1 MSYVNELI
9 DLYNKNQDKI
19 GVIEYR
25 GDIPYVLLPPFH
37 TTVTA
42 QITVTIDQNGNFM
55 RAELVAQ
62 DDKMTIIPVTEKS
75 GSRTAGKEPHPLCDN
90 LRYLAGDYK
99 DYYKDDGVCNELYMP
114 QIEKWEKSTY
124 SHEKVKAIYLYLK
137 KATLI
142 KDLVEQKIIK
152 LNDNNQIDDKES
164 VEGIVQ
170 TKAFVRFIIR
180 STGENLHREIPDECW
195 KDRTLQDCYIKYV
208 RSQEREKGMCY
219 LTGNMESIS
228 YLHSKKIRNEG
239 DGAKLISANDSQNFT
254 YRGRFANREE
264 AVAVGSETSQIVHN
278 TLKWIIRKQGA
289 FFDTMTIVTWE
300 SDQLSMPKWN
310 MDTESIITEYE
321 NEQEENDW
329 DSWDDDWSEEEEV
342 SDGNPITAEKFYK
355 ALNGYGKKVD
365 NTSNMILLAFDA
377 ATPGRLAMIE
387 NVTLDTARY
396 LKNIEKWHNDCNWIH
411 EKWKDGKRIQFW
423 GMVGVRDIA
432 DILFGIENKG
442 KLSIVDGNG
451 KKLYAE
457 VAKRLLPCIWYG
469 SNIPYDYVNLAVVK
483 ASNPLTYKERK
494 NWERVLTLA
503 CSMVKKNEKD
513 RNKEEWNVAL
523 DKEQKDRNYLYGR
536 LLAVADRI
544 EYRTYD
550 ASDKGRVTNAK
561 RYMSTFS
568 QRPFETWKVIEE
580 NIQPYMNK
588 LGIKERRFYE
598 NLLDE
603 ICKLFEVETF
613 LDNSKLDGLYL
624 LGFHSQSQD
633 LKEMKKENSEENLKE
648 SEEEE

>member
-99 DYYKDDGVCNELYMP
+99 DYYKDDGVCNELYMS

-152 LNDNNQIDDKES
+152 LNDNNQIDDKENM
-164 VEGIVQ
+164 EGIVQ

-523 DKEQKDRNYLYGR
+523 DKSAKDRSYLYGR

-544 EYRTYD
+544 EYMTYD
-550 ASDKGRVTNAK
+550 AKDSGRITNAK

-568 QRPFETWKVIEE
+568 QRPYETWKVIEE
-580 NIQPYMNK
+580 NIQPYLAK
-588 LGIKERRFYE
+588 LDVVKRKYYE
-598 NLLDE
+598 NLLSE
-603 ICKLFEVETF
+603 ICNLFDIDKFKE
-613 LDNSKLDGLYL
+613 NKKLDGLYL
-624 LGFHSQSQD
+624 LGFHSQEYD
-633 LKEMKKENSEENLKE
+633 LRFKKENSEEKK
-648 SEEEE
+648 EEE

>member
-62 DDKMTIIPVTEKS
+62 DDKMTVIPVTEKS

-152 LNDNNQIDDKES
+152 LNDYNQIDDKES

-208 RSQEREKGMCY
+208 RSQERVKGMCY

-365 NTSNMILLAFDA
+365 NTSIMILLAFDA

-411 EKWKDGKRIQFW
+411 EKWKDGKRIQFG

-523 DKEQKDRNYLYGR
+523 DKSAKDRSYLYGR

-544 EYRTYD
+544 EYMTYD
-550 ASDKGRVTNAK
+550 AKDNGRITNAK

-568 QRPFETWKVIEE
+568 QRPYETWKVIEE
-580 NIQPYMNK
+580 NIQPYLAK
-588 LGIKERRFYE
+588 LDVVKRKYYE
-598 NLLDE
+598 NLLSE
-603 ICKLFEVETF
+603 ICNLFDIDKFKE
-613 LDNSKLDGLYL
+613 NKKLDGLYL
-624 LGFHSQSQD
+624 LGFHSQEYD
-633 LKEMKKENSEENLKE
+633 LRFKKENSEEKK
-648 SEEEE
+648 EEE

>member
-62 DDKMTIIPVTEKS
+62 DDKMTVIPVTEKS

-99 DYYKDDGVCNELYMP
+99 DYYKDDGVCNELYMS

-152 LNDNNQIDDKES
+152 LNDNNQIDDKENM
-164 VEGIVQ
+164 EGIVQ

-523 DKEQKDRNYLYGR
+523 DKSAKVRSYLYGR

-544 EYRTYD
+544 EYMTYD
-550 ASDKGRVTNAK
+550 AKDNGRITNAK

-568 QRPFETWKVIEE
+568 QRPYETWKVIEE
-580 NIQPYMNK
+580 NIQPYLAK
-588 LGIKERRFYE
+588 LDVVKRKYYE
-598 NLLDE
+598 NLLSE
-603 ICKLFEVETF
+603 ICNLFDIDKFKE
-613 LDNSKLDGLYL
+613 NKKLDGLYL
-624 LGFHSQSQD
+624 LGFHSQEYD
-633 LKEMKKENSEENLKE
+633 LRFKKENSEEKK
-648 SEEEE
+648 EEE

>member
-99 DYYKDDGVCNELYMP
+99 DYYKDDGVCNELYMS

-152 LNDNNQIDDKES
+152 LNDNNQIDDKENM
-164 VEGIVQ
+164 EGIVQ

-411 EKWKDGKRIQFW
+411 EKWKDGKRIQFG

-523 DKEQKDRNYLYGR
+523 DKKETDRNYLYGR

-544 EYRTYD
+544 EYLTYD
-550 ASDKGRVTNAK
+550 EKDNGRVTNAK

-568 QRPFETWKVIEE
+568 QRPYETWKVIEE
-580 NIQPYMNK
+580 NIRPYLNK
-588 LGIKERRFYE
+588 LDIAKRTFYE
-598 NLLDE
+598 NLLHEIDE
-603 ICKLFEVETF
+603 LFDKSTF
-613 LDNSKLDGLYL
+613 TDNSRLEGLYL
-624 LGFHSQSQD
+624 LGFHNQAYD
-633 LKEMKKENSEENLKE
+633 LKLKKEKSEEKE
-648 SEEEE
+648 ESSEE

>member
-62 DDKMTIIPVTEKS
+62 DDKMTVIPVTEKS

-411 EKWKDGKRIQFW
+411 EKWKDGKRIQFG

-523 DKEQKDRNYLYGR
+523 DKSAKDRSYLYGR

-544 EYRTYD
+544 EYMTYD
-550 ASDKGRVTNAK
+550 AKDNGRITNAK

-568 QRPFETWKVIEE
+568 QRPYETWKVIEE
-580 NIQPYMNK
+580 NIQPYLAK
-588 LGIKERRFYE
+588 LDVVKRKYYE
-598 NLLDE
+598 NLLSE
-603 ICKLFEVETF
+603 ICNLFDIDKFKE
-613 LDNSKLDGLYL
+613 NKKLDGLYL
-624 LGFHSQSQD
+624 LEFHSQEYD
-633 LKEMKKENSEENLKE
+633 LRFKKENSEEKK
-648 SEEEE
+648 EEE

>member
-99 DYYKDDGVCNELYMP
+99 DYYKDDGVCNELYMS

-152 LNDNNQIDDKES
+152 LNDNNQIDDKENM
-164 VEGIVQ
+164 EGIVQ

-278 TLKWIIRKQGA
+278 TMKWIIRKQGA

-523 DKEQKDRNYLYGR
+523 DKSAKVRSYLYGR

-544 EYRTYD
+544 EYMTYD
-550 ASDKGRVTNAK
+550 AKDNGRITNAK

-568 QRPFETWKVIEE
+568 QRPYETWKVIEE
-580 NIQPYMNK
+580 NIQPYLAK
-588 LGIKERRFYE
+588 LDVVKRKYYE
-598 NLLDE
+598 NLLSE
-603 ICKLFEVETF
+603 ICNLFDIDKFKE
-613 LDNSKLDGLYL
+613 NKKLDGLYL
-624 LGFHSQSQD
+624 LGFHSQEYD
-633 LKEMKKENSEENLKE
+633 LRFKKENSEEKK
-648 SEEEE
+648 EEE

>member
-42 QITVTIDQNGNFM
+42 QITVTINQNGNFM

-99 DYYKDDGVCNELYMP
+99 DYYKDDGVCNELYMS

-152 LNDNNQIDDKES
+152 LNDNNQIDDKENM
-164 VEGIVQ
+164 EGIVQ

-387 NVTLDTARY
+387 NATLDTARY

-523 DKEQKDRNYLYGR
+523 DKSAKDRSYLYGR

-544 EYRTYD
+544 EYMTYD
-550 ASDKGRVTNAK
+550 AKDNGRITNAK

-568 QRPFETWKVIEE
+568 QRPYETWKVIEE
-580 NIQPYMNK
+580 NIQPYLAK
-588 LGIKERRFYE
+588 LDVVKRKYYE
-598 NLLDE
+598 NLLSE
-603 ICKLFEVETF
+603 ICNLFDIDKFKE
-613 LDNSKLDGLYL
+613 NKKLDGLYL
-624 LGFHSQSQD
+624 LGFHSQEYD
-633 LKEMKKENSEENLKE
+633 LRFKKENSEEKK
-648 SEEEE
+648 EEE

>member
-365 NTSNMILLAFDA
+365 NTSNMILFAFDA

-523 DKEQKDRNYLYGR
+523 DKSAKDRSYLYGR

-544 EYRTYD
+544 EYMTYD
-550 ASDKGRVTNAK
+550 AKDNGRITNAK

-568 QRPFETWKVIEE
+568 QRPYETWKVIEE
-580 NIQPYMNK
+580 NIQPYLAK
-588 LGIKERRFYE
+588 LDVVKRKYYE
-598 NLLDE
+598 NLLSE
-603 ICKLFEVETF
+603 ICNLFDIDKFKE
-613 LDNSKLDGLYL
+613 NKKLDGLYL
-624 LGFHSQSQD
+624 LGFHSQEYD
-633 LKEMKKENSEENLKE
+633 LRFKKENSEEKK
-648 SEEEE
+648 EEE

>member
-55 RAELVAQ
+55 RAELVVQ

-99 DYYKDDGVCNELYMP
+99 DYYKDDGVCNELYMS

-523 DKEQKDRNYLYGR
+523 DKSAKDRSYLYGR

-544 EYRTYD
+544 EYMTYD
-550 ASDKGRVTNAK
+550 AKDNGRITNAK

-568 QRPFETWKVIEE
+568 QRPYETWKVIEE
-580 NIQPYMNK
+580 NIQPYLAK
-588 LGIKERRFYE
+588 LDVVKRKYYE
-598 NLLDE
+598 NLLSE
-603 ICKLFEVETF
+603 ICNLFDIDKFKE
-613 LDNSKLDGLYL
+613 NKKLDGLYL
-624 LGFHSQSQD
+624 LGFHSQEYD
-633 LKEMKKENSEENLKE
+633 LRFKKENSEEKK
-648 SEEEE
+648 EEE

>member
-1 MSYVNELI
+1 MNYVNELI

-55 RAELVAQ
+55 RAELVVQ

-99 DYYKDDGVCNELYMP
+99 DYYKDDGVCNELYMS

-152 LNDNNQIDDKES
+152 LNDNNKIDDKENM
-164 VEGIVQ
+164 EGIVQ

-387 NVTLDTARY
+387 NVTLDTVRY

-523 DKEQKDRNYLYGR
+523 DKSAKDRSYLYGR

-544 EYRTYD
+544 EYMTYD
-550 ASDKGRVTNAK
+550 AKDNGRITNAK

-568 QRPFETWKVIEE
+568 QRPYETWKVIEE
-580 NIQPYMNK
+580 NIQPYLAK
-588 LGIKERRFYE
+588 LDVVKRKYYE
-598 NLLDE
+598 NLLSE
-603 ICKLFEVETF
+603 ICNLFDIDKFKE
-613 LDNSKLDGLYL
+613 NKKLDGLYL
-624 LGFHSQSQD
+624 LGFHSQEYD
-633 LKEMKKENSEENLKE
+633 LRFKKENSEEKK
-648 SEEEE
+648 EEE

>member
-55 RAELVAQ
+55 RAELVVQ

-99 DYYKDDGVCNELYMP
+99 DYYKDDGVCNELYMS

-152 LNDNNQIDDKES
+152 LNDNNQIDDKENM
-164 VEGIVQ
+164 EGIVQ

-457 VAKRLLPCIWYG
+457 VAKRLLPCIWYE

-523 DKEQKDRNYLYGR
+523 DKSAKDRSYLYGR

-544 EYRTYD
+544 EYMTYD
-550 ASDKGRVTNAK
+550 AKDNGRITNAK

-568 QRPFETWKVIEE
+568 QRPYETWKVIEE
-580 NIQPYMNK
+580 NIQPYLAK
-588 LGIKERRFYE
+588 LDVVKRKYYE
-598 NLLDE
+598 NLLSE
-603 ICKLFEVETF
+603 ICNLFDIDKFKE
-613 LDNSKLDGLYL
+613 NKKLDGLYL
-624 LGFHSQSQD
+624 LGFHSQEYD
-633 LKEMKKENSEENLKE
+633 LRFKKENSEEKK
-648 SEEEE
+648 EEE

>member
-99 DYYKDDGVCNELYMP
+99 DYYKDDGVCNELYMS

-152 LNDNNQIDDKES
+152 LNDNNQIDDKENM
-164 VEGIVQ
+164 EGIVQ

-396 LKNIEKWHNDCNWIH
+396 LKNIEKWYNDCNWIH

-523 DKEQKDRNYLYGR
+523 DKSAKDRSYLYGR

-544 EYRTYD
+544 EYMTYD
-550 ASDKGRVTNAK
+550 AKDNGRITNAK

-568 QRPFETWKVIEE
+568 QRPYETWKVIEE
-580 NIQPYMNK
+580 NIQPYLAK
-588 LGIKERRFYE
+588 LDVVKRKYYE
-598 NLLDE
+598 NLLSE
-603 ICKLFEVETF
+603 ICNLFDIDKFKE
-613 LDNSKLDGLYL
+613 NKKLDGLYL
-624 LGFHSQSQD
+624 LGFHSQEYD
-633 LKEMKKENSEENLKE
+633 LRFKKENSEEKK
-648 SEEEE
+648 EEE

>member
-1 MSYVNELI
+1 M
-9 DLYNKNQDKI
+9 
-19 GVIEYR
+19 
-25 GDIPYVLLPPFH
+25 
-37 TTVTA
+37 TV
-42 QITVTIDQNGNFM
+42 
-55 RAELVAQ
+55 
-62 DDKMTIIPVTEKS
+62 IPVTEKS

-411 EKWKDGKRIQFW
+411 EKWKDGKRIQFG

-523 DKEQKDRNYLYGR
+523 DKSAKDRSYLYGR

-544 EYRTYD
+544 EYMTYD
-550 ASDKGRVTNAK
+550 AKDNGRITNAK
-561 RYMSTFS
+561 RNMSTFS
-568 QRPFETWKVIEE
+568 QRPYETWKVIEE
-580 NIQPYMNK
+580 NIQPYLAK
-588 LGIKERRFYE
+588 LDVVKRKYYE
-598 NLLDE
+598 NLLSE
-603 ICKLFEVETF
+603 ICNLFDIDKFKE
-613 LDNSKLDGLYL
+613 NKKLDGLYL
-624 LGFHSQSQD
+624 LGFHSQEYD
-633 LKEMKKENSEENLKE
+633 LRFKKENSEEKK
-648 SEEEE
+648 EEE

>member
-55 RAELVAQ
+55 RAELVVQ

-99 DYYKDDGVCNELYMP
+99 DYYKDDGVCNELYMS

-152 LNDNNQIDDKES
+152 LNDNNQIDDKENM
-164 VEGIVQ
+164 EGIVQ

-329 DSWDDDWSEEEEV
+329 DSWDDNWSEEEEV

-523 DKEQKDRNYLYGR
+523 DKSAKDRSYLYGR

-544 EYRTYD
+544 EYMTYD
-550 ASDKGRVTNAK
+550 AKDNGRITNAK

-568 QRPFETWKVIEE
+568 QRPYETWKVVEE
-580 NIQPYMNK
+580 NIQPYLAK
-588 LGIKERRFYE
+588 LDVVKRKYYE
-598 NLLDE
+598 NLLSE
-603 ICKLFEVETF
+603 ICNLFDIDKFKE
-613 LDNSKLDGLYL
+613 NKKLDGLYL
-624 LGFHSQSQD
+624 LGFHSQEYD
-633 LKEMKKENSEENLKE
+633 LRFKKENSEEKK
-648 SEEEE
+648 EEE

>member
-62 DDKMTIIPVTEKS
+62 DDKMTVIPVTEKS

-152 LNDNNQIDDKES
+152 LNDNNQIDDKENM
-164 VEGIVQ
+164 EGIVQ

-411 EKWKDGKRIQFW
+411 EKWKDGKRIQFG

-523 DKEQKDRNYLYGR
+523 DKSAKDRSYLYGR

-544 EYRTYD
+544 EYMTYD
-550 ASDKGRVTNAK
+550 AKDNGRITNAK

-568 QRPFETWKVIEE
+568 QRPYETWKVIEE
-580 NIQPYMNK
+580 NIQPYLAK
-588 LGIKERRFYE
+588 LDVVKRKYYE
-598 NLLDE
+598 NLLSE
-603 ICKLFEVETF
+603 ICNLFDIDKFKE
-613 LDNSKLDGLYL
+613 NKKLDGLYL
-624 LGFHSQSQD
+624 LGFHSQEYD
-633 LKEMKKENSEENLKE
+633 LRFKKENSEEKK
-648 SEEEE
+648 EEE

>member
-99 DYYKDDGVCNELYMP
+99 DYYKDNGVCNELYMS

-152 LNDNNQIDDKES
+152 LNDNNQIDDKENM
-164 VEGIVQ
+164 EGIVQ

-523 DKEQKDRNYLYGR
+523 DKSAKDRSYLYGR

-544 EYRTYD
+544 EYMTYD
-550 ASDKGRVTNAK
+550 AKDNGRITNAK

-568 QRPFETWKVIEE
+568 QRPYETWKVIEE
-580 NIQPYMNK
+580 NIQPYLAK
-588 LGIKERRFYE
+588 LDVVKRKYYE
-598 NLLDE
+598 NLLSE
-603 ICKLFEVETF
+603 ICNLFDIDKFKE
-613 LDNSKLDGLYL
+613 NKKLDGLYL
-624 LGFHSQSQD
+624 LGFHSQEYD
-633 LKEMKKENSEENLKE
+633 LRFKKENSEEKK
-648 SEEEE
+648 EEE

>member
-1 MSYVNELI
+1 M
-9 DLYNKNQDKI
+9 
-19 GVIEYR
+19 IEYR

-62 DDKMTIIPVTEKS
+62 DDKMTVIPVTEKS

-411 EKWKDGKRIQFW
+411 EKWKDGKRIQFG

-523 DKEQKDRNYLYGR
+523 DKSAKDRSYLYGR

-544 EYRTYD
+544 EYMTYD
-550 ASDKGRVTNAK
+550 AKDNGRITNAK

-568 QRPFETWKVIEE
+568 QRPYETWKVIEE
-580 NIQPYMNK
+580 NIQPYLAK
-588 LGIKERRFYE
+588 LDVVKRKYYE
-598 NLLDE
+598 NLLSE
-603 ICKLFEVETF
+603 ICNLFDIDKFKE
-613 LDNSKLDGLYL
+613 NKKLDGLYL
-624 LGFHSQSQD
+624 LGFHSQEYD
-633 LKEMKKENSEENLKE
+633 LRFKKENSEEKK
-648 SEEEE
+648 EEE

>member
-99 DYYKDDGVCNELYMP
+99 DYYKDDGVCNELYMS

-152 LNDNNQIDDKES
+152 LNDNNQIDDKENM
-164 VEGIVQ
+164 EGIVQ

-180 STGENLHREIPDECW
+180 STGENLYREIPDECW

-289 FFDTMTIVTWE
+289 FFDTMAIVTWE

-523 DKEQKDRNYLYGR
+523 DKSAKDRSYLYGR

-544 EYRTYD
+544 EYMTYD
-550 ASDKGRVTNAK
+550 AKDNGRITNAK

-568 QRPFETWKVIEE
+568 QRPYETWKVIEE
-580 NIQPYMNK
+580 NIQPYLAK
-588 LGIKERRFYE
+588 LDVVKRKYYE
-598 NLLDE
+598 NLLSE
-603 ICKLFEVETF
+603 ICNLFDIDKFKE
-613 LDNSKLDGLYL
+613 NKKLDGLYL
-624 LGFHSQSQD
+624 LGFHSQEYD
-633 LKEMKKENSEENLKE
+633 LRFKKENSEEKK
-648 SEEEE
+648 EEE

>member
-1 MSYVNELI
+1 MNYVNELI

-99 DYYKDDGVCNELYMP
+99 DYYKDDGVCNELYMS

-152 LNDNNQIDDKES
+152 LNDNNQIDDKENM
-164 VEGIVQ
+164 EGIVQ

-411 EKWKDGKRIQFW
+411 EKWKDGKRIQFG

-523 DKEQKDRNYLYGR
+523 DKSAKDRSYLYGR

-544 EYRTYD
+544 EYMTYD
-550 ASDKGRVTNAK
+550 AKDNGRITNAK

-568 QRPFETWKVIEE
+568 QRPYETWKVIEE
-580 NIQPYMNK
+580 NIQPYLAK
-588 LGIKERRFYE
+588 LDVVKRKYYE
-598 NLLDE
+598 NLLSE
-603 ICKLFEVETF
+603 ICNLFDIDKFKE
-613 LDNSKLDGLYL
+613 NKKLDGLYL
-624 LGFHSQSQD
+624 LGFHSQEYD
-633 LKEMKKENSEENLKE
+633 LRFKKENSEEKK
-648 SEEEE
+648 EEE

>member
-99 DYYKDDGVCNELYMP
+99 DYYKDDGVCNELYMS
-114 QIEKWEKSTY
+114 QIEKWEKSTC

-152 LNDNNQIDDKES
+152 LNDNNQIDDKENM
-164 VEGIVQ
+164 EGIVQ

-523 DKEQKDRNYLYGR
+523 DKSAKDRSYLYGR

-544 EYRTYD
+544 EYMTYD
-550 ASDKGRVTNAK
+550 AKDNGRITNAK

-568 QRPFETWKVIEE
+568 QRPYETWKVIEE
-580 NIQPYMNK
+580 NIQPYLAK
-588 LGIKERRFYE
+588 LDVVKRKYYE
-598 NLLDE
+598 NLLSE
-603 ICKLFEVETF
+603 ICNLFDIDKFKE
-613 LDNSKLDGLYL
+613 NKKLDGLYL
-624 LGFHSQSQD
+624 LGFHSQEYD
-633 LKEMKKENSEENLKE
+633 LRFKKENSEEKK
-648 SEEEE
+648 EEE

>member
-99 DYYKDDGVCNELYMP
+99 DYYKDDGVCNELYMS

-152 LNDNNQIDDKES
+152 LNDNNQIDDKENM
-164 VEGIVQ
+164 EGIVQ

-300 SDQLSMPKWN
+300 SDQLSMPKWD

-523 DKEQKDRNYLYGR
+523 DKSAKDRSYLYGR

-544 EYRTYD
+544 EYMTYD
-550 ASDKGRVTNAK
+550 AKDNGRITNAK

-568 QRPFETWKVIEE
+568 QRPYETWKVIEE
-580 NIQPYMNK
+580 NIQPYLAK
-588 LGIKERRFYE
+588 LDVVKRKYYE
-598 NLLDE
+598 NLLSE
-603 ICKLFEVETF
+603 ICNLFDIDKFKE
-613 LDNSKLDGLYL
+613 NKKLDGLYL
-624 LGFHSQSQD
+624 LGFHSQEYD
-633 LKEMKKENSEENLKE
+633 LRFKKENSEEKK
-648 SEEEE
+648 EEE

>member
-152 LNDNNQIDDKES
+152 SNDNNQIDDKES

-523 DKEQKDRNYLYGR
+523 DKSAKDRSYLYGR

-544 EYRTYD
+544 EYMTYD
-550 ASDKGRVTNAK
+550 AKDNGRITNAK

-568 QRPFETWKVIEE
+568 QRPYETWKVIEE
-580 NIQPYMNK
+580 NIQPYLAK
-588 LGIKERRFYE
+588 LDVVKRKYYE
-598 NLLDE
+598 NLLSE
-603 ICKLFEVETF
+603 ICNLFDIDKFKE
-613 LDNSKLDGLYL
+613 NKKLDGLYL
-624 LGFHSQSQD
+624 LGFHSQEYD
-633 LKEMKKENSEENLKE
+633 LRFKKENSEEKK
-648 SEEEE
+648 EEE

>member
-1 MSYVNELI
+1 MNYVNELI

-55 RAELVAQ
+55 RAELVVQ

-99 DYYKDDGVCNELYMP
+99 DYYKDDGVCNELYMS

-152 LNDNNQIDDKES
+152 LNDNNQIDDKENM
-164 VEGIVQ
+164 EGIVQ

-387 NVTLDTARY
+387 NVTLDTVRY

-483 ASNPLTYKERK
+483 ASNSLTYKERK

-523 DKEQKDRNYLYGR
+523 DKSAKDRSYLYGR

-544 EYRTYD
+544 EYMTYD
-550 ASDKGRVTNAK
+550 AKDNGRITNAK

-568 QRPFETWKVIEE
+568 QRPYETWKVIEE
-580 NIQPYMNK
+580 NIQPYLAK
-588 LGIKERRFYE
+588 LDVVKRKYYE
-598 NLLDE
+598 NLLSE
-603 ICKLFEVETF
+603 ICNLFDIDKFKE
-613 LDNSKLDGLYL
+613 NKKLDGLYL
-624 LGFHSQSQD
+624 LGFHSQEYD
-633 LKEMKKENSEENLKE
+633 LRFKKENSEEKK
-648 SEEEE
+648 EEE

>member
-62 DDKMTIIPVTEKS
+62 DDKMTVIPVTEKS

-342 SDGNPITAEKFYK
+342 SDGNPITEEKFYK

-411 EKWKDGKRIQFW
+411 EKWKDGKRIQFG

-523 DKEQKDRNYLYGR
+523 DKSAKDRSYLYGR

-544 EYRTYD
+544 EYMTYD
-550 ASDKGRVTNAK
+550 AKDNGRITNAK

-568 QRPFETWKVIEE
+568 QRPYETWKVIEE
-580 NIQPYMNK
+580 NIQPYLAK
-588 LGIKERRFYE
+588 LDVVKRKYYE
-598 NLLDE
+598 NLLSE
-603 ICKLFEVETF
+603 ICNLFDIDKFKE
-613 LDNSKLDGLYL
+613 NKKLDGLYL
-624 LGFHSQSQD
+624 LGFHSQEYD
-633 LKEMKKENSEENLKE
+633 LRFKKENSEEKK
-648 SEEEE
+648 EEE

>member
-99 DYYKDDGVCNELYMP
+99 DYYKDDGVCNELYMS
-114 QIEKWEKSTY
+114 QIEKY
-124 SHEKVKAIYLYLK
+124 EKVKAIYLYLK

-152 LNDNNQIDDKES
+152 LNDNNQIDDKENM
-164 VEGIVQ
+164 EGIVQ

-180 STGENLHREIPDECW
+180 STGENLYREIPDECW

-523 DKEQKDRNYLYGR
+523 DKSAKDRSYLYGR

-544 EYRTYD
+544 EYMTYD
-550 ASDKGRVTNAK
+550 AKDNGRITNAK

-568 QRPFETWKVIEE
+568 QRPYETWKVIEE
-580 NIQPYMNK
+580 NIQPYLAK
-588 LGIKERRFYE
+588 LDVVKRKYYE
-598 NLLDE
+598 NLLSE
-603 ICKLFEVETF
+603 ICNLFDIDKFKE
-613 LDNSKLDGLYL
+613 NKKLDGLYL
-624 LGFHSQSQD
+624 LGFHSQEYD
-633 LKEMKKENSEENLKE
+633 LRFKKENSEEKK
-648 SEEEE
+648 EEE

>member
-523 DKEQKDRNYLYGR
+523 DKSAKDRSYLYGR

-544 EYRTYD
+544 EYMTYD
-550 ASDKGRVTNAK
+550 AKDNGRITNAK

-568 QRPFETWKVIEE
+568 QRPYETWKVIEE
-580 NIQPYMNK
+580 NIQPYLAK
-588 LGIKERRFYE
+588 LDVVKRKYYE
-598 NLLDE
+598 NLLSE
-603 ICKLFEVETF
+603 ICNLFDIDKFKE
-613 LDNSKLDGLYL
+613 NKKLDGLYL
-624 LGFHSQSQD
+624 LGFHSQEYD
-633 LKEMKKENSEENLKE
+633 LRLKKENSEEKK
-648 SEEEE
+648 EEE

>member
-1 MSYVNELI
+1 LSYVNELI

-99 DYYKDDGVCNELYMP
+99 DYYKDDGVCNELYMS

-152 LNDNNQIDDKES
+152 LNDNNQIDDKENM
-164 VEGIVQ
+164 EGIVQ

-180 STGENLHREIPDECW
+180 STGENLYREIPDECW

-523 DKEQKDRNYLYGR
+523 DKSAKDRSYLYGR

-544 EYRTYD
+544 EYMTYD
-550 ASDKGRVTNAK
+550 AKDNGRITNAK

-568 QRPFETWKVIEE
+568 QRPYETWKVIEE
-580 NIQPYMNK
+580 NIQPYLAK
-588 LGIKERRFYE
+588 LDVVKRKYYE
-598 NLLDE
+598 NLLSE
-603 ICKLFEVETF
+603 ICNLFDIDKFKE
-613 LDNSKLDGLYL
+613 NKKLDGLYL
-624 LGFHSQSQD
+624 LGFHSQEYD
-633 LKEMKKENSEENLKE
+633 LRFKKENSEEKK
-648 SEEEE
+648 EEE

>member
-55 RAELVAQ
+55 RAELVVQ

-99 DYYKDDGVCNELYMP
+99 DYYKDDGVCNELYMS

-152 LNDNNQIDDKES
+152 LNDNNQIDDKENM
-164 VEGIVQ
+164 EGIVQ

-329 DSWDDDWSEEEEV
+329 DSWDDNWSEEEEV

-523 DKEQKDRNYLYGR
+523 DKSAKDRSYLYGR

-544 EYRTYD
+544 EYMTYD
-550 ASDKGRVTNAK
+550 AKDNGRITNAK

-568 QRPFETWKVIEE
+568 QRPYETWKVIEE
-580 NIQPYMNK
+580 NIQPYLAK
-588 LGIKERRFYE
+588 LDVVKRKYYE
-598 NLLDE
+598 NLLSE
-603 ICKLFEVETF
+603 ICNLFDIDKFKE
-613 LDNSKLDGLYL
+613 NKKWDGLYL
-624 LGFHSQSQD
+624 LGFHSQEYD
-633 LKEMKKENSEENLKE
+633 LRFKKENSEEKK
-648 SEEEE
+648 EEE

>member
-99 DYYKDDGVCNELYMP
+99 DYYKDDGVCNELYMS

-152 LNDNNQIDDKES
+152 LNDNNQIDDKENM
-164 VEGIVQ
+164 EGIVQ

-300 SDQLSMPKWN
+300 SDQLSMTKWN

-523 DKEQKDRNYLYGR
+523 DKSAKDRSYLYGR

-544 EYRTYD
+544 EYMTYD
-550 ASDKGRVTNAK
+550 AKDNGRITNAK

-568 QRPFETWKVIEE
+568 QRPYETWKVIEE
-580 NIQPYMNK
+580 NIQPYLAK
-588 LGIKERRFYE
+588 LDVVKRKYYE
-598 NLLDE
+598 NLLSE
-603 ICKLFEVETF
+603 ICNLFDIDKFKE
-613 LDNSKLDGLYL
+613 NKKLDGLYL
-624 LGFHSQSQD
+624 LGFHSQEYD
-633 LKEMKKENSEENLKE
+633 LRFKKENSEEKK
-648 SEEEE
+648 EEE

>member
-1 MSYVNELI
+1 LSYVNELI

-99 DYYKDDGVCNELYMP
+99 DYYKDDGVCNELYMS

-152 LNDNNQIDDKES
+152 LNDNNQIDDKENM
-164 VEGIVQ
+164 EGIVQ

-180 STGENLHREIPDECW
+180 STGENLYREIPDECW

-523 DKEQKDRNYLYGR
+523 DKSAKDRSYLYGR

-544 EYRTYD
+544 EYMTYD
-550 ASDKGRVTNAK
+550 AKDKGRITNAK

-568 QRPFETWKVIEE
+568 QRPYETWKVIEE
-580 NIQPYMNK
+580 NIQPYLAK
-588 LGIKERRFYE
+588 LDVVKRKYYE
-598 NLLDE
+598 NLLSE
-603 ICKLFEVETF
+603 ICNLFDIDKFKE
-613 LDNSKLDGLYL
+613 NKKLDGLYL
-624 LGFHSQSQD
+624 LGFHSQEYD
-633 LKEMKKENSEENLKE
+633 LRFKKENSEEKK
-648 SEEEE
+648 EEE

>member
-1 MSYVNELI
+1 MNYVNELI

-55 RAELVAQ
+55 RAELVVQ

-99 DYYKDDGVCNELYMP
+99 DYYKDDGVCNELYMS

-152 LNDNNQIDDKES
+152 LNDNNQIDDKENM
-164 VEGIVQ
+164 EGIVQ

-387 NVTLDTARY
+387 NVTLDTVRY

-588 LGIKERRFYE
+588 LGIAERRFYE

-633 LKEMKKENSEENLKE
+633 LKEIKKENSEENLKE

>member
-99 DYYKDDGVCNELYMP
+99 DYYKDDGVCNELYMS

-152 LNDNNQIDDKES
+152 LNDNNQIDDKENM
-164 VEGIVQ
+164 EGIVQ

-180 STGENLHREIPDECW
+180 STGENLYREIPDECW

-321 NEQEENDW
+321 NENDW

-523 DKEQKDRNYLYGR
+523 DKSAKDRSYLYGR

-544 EYRTYD
+544 EYMTYD
-550 ASDKGRVTNAK
+550 AKDNGRITNAK

-568 QRPFETWKVIEE
+568 QRPYETWKVIEE
-580 NIQPYMNK
+580 NIQPYLAK
-588 LGIKERRFYE
+588 LDVVKRKYYD
-598 NLLDE
+598 NLLSE
-603 ICKLFEVETF
+603 ICNLFDIDKFKE
-613 LDNSKLDGLYL
+613 NKKLDGLYL
-624 LGFHSQSQD
+624 LGFHSQEYD
-633 LKEMKKENSEENLKE
+633 LRFKKENSEEKK
-648 SEEEE
+648 EEE

>member
-99 DYYKDDGVCNELYMP
+99 DYYKDDGVCNELYMS

-152 LNDNNQIDDKES
+152 LNDNNQIDDKENM
-164 VEGIVQ
+164 EGIVQ

-310 MDTESIITEYE
+310 MDTESIIMEYE

-523 DKEQKDRNYLYGR
+523 DKSAKDRSYLYGR

-544 EYRTYD
+544 EYMTYD
-550 ASDKGRVTNAK
+550 AKDNGRITNAK

-568 QRPFETWKVIEE
+568 QRPYETWKVIEE
-580 NIQPYMNK
+580 NIQPYLAK
-588 LGIKERRFYE
+588 LDVVKRKYYE
-598 NLLDE
+598 NLLSE
-603 ICKLFEVETF
+603 ICNLFDIDKFKE
-613 LDNSKLDGLYL
+613 NKKLDGLYL
-624 LGFHSQSQD
+624 LGFHSQEYD
-633 LKEMKKENSEENLKE
+633 LRFKKENSEEKK
-648 SEEEE
+648 EEE

>member
-396 LKNIEKWHNDCNWIH
+396 LKNIEKWHNACNWIH

-523 DKEQKDRNYLYGR
+523 DKSAKDRSYLYGR

-544 EYRTYD
+544 EYMTYD
-550 ASDKGRVTNAK
+550 AKDNGRITNAK

-568 QRPFETWKVIEE
+568 QRPYETWKVIEE
-580 NIQPYMNK
+580 NIQPYLAK
-588 LGIKERRFYE
+588 LDVVKRKYYE
-598 NLLDE
+598 NLLSE
-603 ICKLFEVETF
+603 ICNLFDIDKFKE
-613 LDNSKLDGLYL
+613 NKKLDGLYL
-624 LGFHSQSQD
+624 LGFHSQEYD
-633 LKEMKKENSEENLKE
+633 LRFKKENSEEKK
-648 SEEEE
+648 EEE

>member
-99 DYYKDDGVCNELYMP
+99 DYYKDDGVCNELYMS

-152 LNDNNQIDDKES
+152 LNDNNQIDDKENM
-164 VEGIVQ
+164 EGIVQ

-180 STGENLHREIPDECW
+180 STGENLYREIPDECW

-365 NTSNMILLAFDA
+365 NTSNMILIAFDA

-523 DKEQKDRNYLYGR
+523 DKSAKDRSYLYGR

-544 EYRTYD
+544 EYMTYD
-550 ASDKGRVTNAK
+550 AKDNGRITNAK

-568 QRPFETWKVIEE
+568 QRPYETWKVIEE
-580 NIQPYMNK
+580 NIQPYLAK
-588 LGIKERRFYE
+588 LDVVKRKYYE
-598 NLLDE
+598 NLLSE
-603 ICKLFEVETF
+603 ICNLFDIDKFRE
-613 LDNSKLDGLYL
+613 NKKLDGLYL
-624 LGFHSQSQD
+624 LGFHSQEYD
-633 LKEMKKENSEENLKE
+633 LRFKKENSEEKK
-648 SEEEE
+648 EEE

>member
-62 DDKMTIIPVTEKS
+62 DDKMTVIPVTEKS

-411 EKWKDGKRIQFW
+411 EKWKDGKRIQFG

-523 DKEQKDRNYLYGR
+523 DKSAKDRSYLYGR

-544 EYRTYD
+544 EYMTYD
-550 ASDKGRVTNAK
+550 AKDNGRITNAK

-568 QRPFETWKVIEE
+568 QRPYETWKVIEE
-580 NIQPYMNK
+580 NIQPYLAK
-588 LGIKERRFYE
+588 LDVVKRKYYE
-598 NLLDE
+598 NLLSE
-603 ICKLFEVETF
+603 ICNLFDIDKFKE
-613 LDNSKLDGLYL
+613 NKKLDGLYL
-624 LGFHSQSQD
+624 IGFYSQEYD
-633 LKEMKKENSEENLKE
+633 LRFKKENSEEKK
-648 SEEEE
+648 EEE

>member
-1 MSYVNELI
+1 MNYVNELI

-55 RAELVAQ
+55 RAELVVQ

-99 DYYKDDGVCNELYMP
+99 DYYKDDGVCNELYMS

-152 LNDNNQIDDKES
+152 LNDNNQIDDKENM
-164 VEGIVQ
+164 EGIVQ

-523 DKEQKDRNYLYGR
+523 DKSAKDRSYLYGR

-544 EYRTYD
+544 EYMTYD
-550 ASDKGRVTNAK
+550 AKDNGRITNAK

-568 QRPFETWKVIEE
+568 QRPYETWKVIEE
-580 NIQPYMNK
+580 NIQPYLAK
-588 LGIKERRFYE
+588 LDVVKRKYYE
-598 NLLDE
+598 NLLSE
-603 ICKLFEVETF
+603 ICNLFDIDKFKE
-613 LDNSKLDGLYL
+613 NKKLDGLYL
-624 LGFHSQSQD
+624 LGFHSQEYD
-633 LKEMKKENSEENLKE
+633 LRFKKENSEEKK
-648 SEEEE
+648 EEE